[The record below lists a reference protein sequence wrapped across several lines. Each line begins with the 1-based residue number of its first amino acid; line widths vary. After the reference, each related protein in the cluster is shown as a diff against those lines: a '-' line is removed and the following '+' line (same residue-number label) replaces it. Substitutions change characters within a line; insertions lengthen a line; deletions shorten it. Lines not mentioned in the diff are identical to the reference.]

1 MMTLYICAV
10 LPVST
15 AAITIRRWS
24 RGACCSKSHQLVLK
38 SSGGLACLALN
49 VCSLPR
55 ARTARRARF
64 RVCSRCDQPAAQIH
78 TLQASSW
85 SCSIAAIIG
94 SAHMSFQKAEST
106 A

>member
-24 RGACCSKSHQLVLK
+24 RGECCSKSHQLVLK

-49 VCSLPR
+49 VCSIPR

-94 SAHMSFQKAEST
+94 SAHMSFQKVEST